1 MPDFPIKKRLARA
14 KAKARADL
22 EADGFEVIV
31 SDNRPICLVAI
42 QGGKP
47 RLIRICV
54 DKIVREDINAM
65 KKYACPSTEIWLR
78 KHGDTD
84 FLIHKI

>member
-22 EADGFEVIV
+22 EADGFDVIV

-42 QGGKP
+42 RHGKP
-47 RLIRICV
+47 RIVRICI
-54 DKIVREDINAM
+54 DRIGQDDISAM
-65 KKYACPSTEIWLR
+65 KRFACPSTEIWLR